1 MRKHPVVVASVLA
14 LTLVIA
20 ACSSKSSPAG
30 GSSSPASVPSATATS
45 SGGGG
50 GGGGTTGTAIVAQG
64 FAFSPDSVSVSAG
77 KVTLTVT
84 NQDGVEHTF
93 TLDDG
98 SSSTN
103 LAPGKTI
110 TITLNLSKTVGWH
123 CNIHPSMTGT
133 LNVG

>member
-1 MRKHPVVVASVLA
+1 VRKRSVLVASVFVLA
-14 LTLVIA
+14 LVLS
-20 ACSSKSSPAG
+20 ACSGNSG
-30 GSSSPASVPSATATS
+30 GGTGYNYGGAPSATQS
-45 SGGGG
+45 SSS
-50 GGGGTTGTAIVAQG
+50 GGTTGTTIVAQG
-64 FAFSPDSVSVSAG
+64 FAFSPDTVSVSPG

-84 NQDGVEHTF
+84 NKDSTEHTF

-103 LAPGKTI
+103 LPPGKTV
-110 TITLNLSKTVGWH
+110 TITLDLSKTVGWH